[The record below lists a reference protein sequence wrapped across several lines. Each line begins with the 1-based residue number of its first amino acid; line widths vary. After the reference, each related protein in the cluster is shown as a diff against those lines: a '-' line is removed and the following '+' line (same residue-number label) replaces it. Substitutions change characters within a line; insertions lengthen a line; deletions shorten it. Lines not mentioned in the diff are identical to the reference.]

1 MAAQTAQETNWLAFV
16 ILAVALLGAAYMM
29 KPVPGNIIVDNSGT
43 NVQAKTLDSTG
54 TFSIK
59 TMPDKAEFYM
69 GVETTAADVKDS
81 QSQNSEKMN
90 AVIAALEAKGLPRDA
105 IETSSY
111 SVYPQQRWNKTSEQ
125 YETVGYTTSN
135 TLYIKTTMLD
145 KVGTYID
152 AAVGAGAN
160 NVNSISFT
168 LTDARE
174 AELKAKALSEA
185 SKIARAKADSIAQ
198 GLGVSITGVYRAG
211 ENSYYVTPNYRAYD
225 SKAASGSAV
234 PEMAPTPI
242 TPGDVEVSASVAVS
256 YTIS

>member
-1 MAAQTAQETNWLAFV
+1 MAAQETNWLAFV
-16 ILAVALLGAAYMM
+16 ILALALLGAAYMV
-29 KPVPGNIIVDNSGT
+29 KPVPGNVIVNTADTGVT
-43 NVQAKTLDSTG
+43 AKTLDSTG

-59 TMPDKAEFYM
+59 AAPDKAEFYM
-69 GVETTAADVKDS
+69 GVETTAPDVKDS

-125 YETVGYTTSN
+125 YETYGYTTSN

-145 KVGTYID
+145 KVGEYID

-160 NVNSISFT
+160 NVNSISFS
-168 LTDARE
+168 LTDAKE

-185 SKIARAKADSIAQ
+185 AKIARAKADAIAS
-198 GLGVSITGVYRAG
+198 GVGVSITGVYRVG
-211 ENSYYVTPNYRAYD
+211 ENSYYVTPYYASADRATMG
-225 SKAASGSAV
+225 AGV
-234 PEMAPTPI
+234 PEAAPTPI
-242 TPGDVEVSASVAVS
+242 TPGEVDVSASVSVS
-256 YTIS
+256 YLIG

>member
-1 MAAQTAQETNWLAFV
+1 MAAQETNWLAFV
-16 ILAVALLGAAYMM
+16 ILALALLGAAYMI
-29 KPVPGNIIVDNSGT
+29 KPVPGSIIVNNGDSA
-43 NVQAKTLDSTG
+43 VQAKTLDSTG

-59 TMPDKAEFYM
+59 SAPDKAEFYM
-69 GVETTAADVKDS
+69 GVETTARDVQDS
-81 QSQNSEKMN
+81 QQQNAEKMN
-90 AVIAALEAKGLPRDA
+90 AVIAALEAKGLPKDA

-111 SVYPQQRWNKTSEQ
+111 SVYPKQQWNKTSEQ
-125 YETVGYTTSN
+125 YETVGYTTTN
-135 TLYIKTTMLD
+135 TLYIKTTSLD
-145 KVGTYID
+145 KVGSYID

-160 NVNSISFT
+160 NVNSITFS

-225 SKAASGSAV
+225 SKATAGMAV
-234 PEMAPTPI
+234 PEAAPTPI
-242 TPGDVEVSASVAVS
+242 TPGDVEVSASVGVT
-256 YTIS
+256 YTIG